1 VLDCEGLVFL
11 GSEGIRILIEVARS
25 LEGRGDLVIRNASGI
40 CRRVIELAGL
50 DRLPN
55 LRLESR

>member
-55 LRLESR
+55 LRLESP